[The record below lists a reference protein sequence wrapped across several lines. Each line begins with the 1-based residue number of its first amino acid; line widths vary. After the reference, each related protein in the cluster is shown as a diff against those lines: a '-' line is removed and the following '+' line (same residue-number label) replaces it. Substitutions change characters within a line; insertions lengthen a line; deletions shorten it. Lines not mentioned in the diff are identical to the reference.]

1 MIKQSNSPKGHNF
14 SPRKPDFALK
24 QALASDWYGGSA
36 FRTAFENA
44 FSMLFPLGERSFIES
59 VKYFEDQIHDQSLLD
74 EMKQFYGQES
84 VHRKEHQNYNELL
97 CKLRGYNMESF
108 LQTQKKRYEW
118 AKKTLPPKRRLAG
131 TVAAEH
137 LTAILA
143 DDLLRNKGHFKNA
156 DPAISK
162 IWYWHAV
169 EETEHKAVAFDV
181 HQAVGGTIKERRR
194 ALLFVTYFIF
204 KDVFQ
209 ISFKMLKNDGKHWDP
224 RTWLDALSF
233 LFLRPGILRRSF
245 FPWLRFHRSD
255 FHPWEKDNRD
265 LILKW
270 DNEIQ

>member
-181 HQAVGGTIKERRR
+181 HQAVGGTLKERRR

-270 DNEIQ
+270 EKEIQ

>member
-1 MIKQSNSPKGHNF
+1 MRKLSNSPRGHYF

-44 FSMLFPLGERSFIES
+44 FSMLFPLGEKSFIES
-59 VKYFEDQIHDQSLLD
+59 VKYFEDQIDDQNLLN
-74 EMKQFYGQES
+74 EMKQFYGQEA

-97 CKLRGYNMESF
+97 CKLRGYNRESF

-143 DDLLRNKGHFKNA
+143 DDLLRNKGHLENA

-162 IWYWHAV
+162 LWYWHAV

-181 HQAVGGTIKERRR
+181 HQAVGGTLKERRR

-204 KDVFQ
+204 KDIFQ
-209 ISFKMLKNDGKHWDP
+209 ISFKMLKNDGKLWDP
-224 RTWLDALSF
+224 RTWLDAFSF

-245 FPWLRFHRSD
+245 LPWLRFHRSD
-255 FHPWEKDNRD
+255 FHPWENDNRD

-270 DNEIQ
+270 ENEIQ

>member
-270 DNEIQ
+270 DKEIQ

>member
-1 MIKQSNSPKGHNF
+1 MIKQSNSPKGHVF

-162 IWYWHAV
+162 LWYWHAV

-209 ISFKMLKNDGKHWDP
+209 ISFKMLKNDGKHRDP

-265 LILKW
+265 LIMKW

>member
-1 MIKQSNSPKGHNF
+1 MRKLSNSPRGHYF

-44 FSMLFPLGERSFIES
+44 FSMLFPLGEKSFIES
-59 VKYFEDQIHDQSLLD
+59 VKYFEDQIDDQNLLN
-74 EMKQFYGQES
+74 EMKQFYGQEA
-84 VHRKEHQNYNELL
+84 VHRKEHQNYNEIL

-118 AKKTLPPKRRLAG
+118 AKKTLPPKRRLAA

-143 DDLLRNKGHFKNA
+143 DDLLRNKGHLENA

-162 IWYWHAV
+162 LWYWHAV

-181 HQAVGGTIKERRR
+181 HQAVGGTLKERRR

-209 ISFKMLKNDGKHWDP
+209 ISFKMLKNDGKLWDP
-224 RTWLDALSF
+224 RTWLDAFSF

-245 FPWLRFHRSD
+245 LPWLRFHRSD

-270 DNEIQ
+270 ENEIQ

>member
-97 CKLRGYNMESF
+97 CKLRGYDMESF

-143 DDLLRNKGHFKNA
+143 DDLLRNKGHFENA
-156 DPAISK
+156 DPSISK

-209 ISFKMLKNDGKHWDP
+209 ISFKMLKNDGKLWDL
-224 RTWLDALSF
+224 RTWLDAFSF
-233 LFLRPGILRRSF
+233 LFLRPGIFRRSF

-270 DNEIQ
+270 EKEIQ

>member
-1 MIKQSNSPKGHNF
+1 MKKLSNSPRGHYF

-44 FSMLFPLGERSFIES
+44 FSMLFPLGEKSFIES
-59 VKYFEDQIHDQSLLD
+59 VKYFEDQIDDQNLLN
-74 EMKQFYGQES
+74 EMKQFYGQEA

-143 DDLLRNKGHFKNA
+143 DDLLRNKGHLENA

-162 IWYWHAV
+162 LWYWHAV

-181 HQAVGGTIKERRR
+181 HQAVGGTLKQRRR

-209 ISFKMLKNDGKHWDP
+209 ISFKMLKNDGKLWDP
-224 RTWLDALSF
+224 RTWLDAFSF

-245 FPWLRFHRSD
+245 LPWLRFHRSD
-255 FHPWEKDNRD
+255 FHPWENDNRD

-270 DNEIQ
+270 ENEIQ